1 MKKLI
6 FLNFVKNPQFIL
18 IFLLSYSI
26 NVTSQTF
33 TDSNLPI
40 VIINTDIDP
49 ITNLPIEIPDDPRV
63 LASMKIIKHPDGS
76 RNYLTDAATTTFLNY
91 NGRIN
96 IEIRGSSSQDAP
108 KKAFGLTTLKADN
121 ITNNNVSI
129 LGMPS
134 ENDWILNGLA
144 FDKSLIRDYLCYNL
158 SRQMGN
164 YASRTEYCE
173 VVINGDYKGLYI
185 LQEKIKSETNR
196 VNILKITTT
205 DNAFPNVTGGYITK
219 ADKTTGG
226 DPIAWTM
233 GETNFIHELPKP
245 INVTPQQDTYIKGE
259 FYRLAG
265 NTYNQSLQDGY
276 TSVIDVPSFV
286 DFMMVNELASNSDV
300 YQSSTFFHKD
310 RNGKL
315 RAGPVWDLNLTFGS
329 TFTTHSNYNVWQFSN
344 NNRVG
349 PEFWNE
355 LYDNG
360 TFWCYFTKRWN
371 ELTQTGQPLNYNS
384 INAFIDNTVVLIS
397 EATVRENE
405 RWGTISNQAL
415 EITYIKDWLTQRMA
429 WMNSN
434 LGSYTAC
441 ANVVTPPLVISKIN
455 YNPQVA
461 GSFTSND
468 QEFIEIT
475 NTGGVVINLSGIYFS
490 ELGFTYQFP
499 YNSTIAPYGRIILA
513 SNAAVFQNK
522 YGITPFG
529 QFTRNL
535 SNKSQKIVLA
545 DAYGNIIDSVK
556 YFNVAPWP
564 TAADGLGSYLE
575 LISTTLDNNLASS
588 WIATNNP
595 VLSVNEFEDDSRIKI
610 FPVPVQDLLTVNA
623 SQNINLIE
631 FYDLYGKQIKSINVN
646 STQAKIEMNDFS
658 KGFYLVKVY
667 LGNGAFKMDKII
679 KQ

>member
-40 VIINTDIDP
+40 VIIKTDIDP
-49 ITNLPIEIPDDPRV
+49 ITNLPLEIPDDPRV

-76 RNYLTDAATTTFLNY
+76 RNYLTDATTTTFLNY

-185 LQEKIKSETNR
+185 LQEKIKSETSR
-196 VNILKITTT
+196 VNILKIGDT
-205 DNAFPNVTGGYITK
+205 DNTFPNVTGGYITK

-245 INVTPQQDTYIKGE
+245 VNVTSQQDTYIKGE
-259 FYRLAG
+259 FYRLAE

-329 TFTTHSNYNVWQFSN
+329 TFTTHSNYDVWQFSN

-360 TFWCYFTKRWN
+360 SFWCYFTKRWN
-371 ELTQTGQPLNYNS
+371 ELTQTGQLLNYDS
-384 INAFIDNTVVLIS
+384 ITAFIDNTVVLIS
-397 EATVRENE
+397 EATVRENG
-405 RWGTISNQAL
+405 RWGTIPNQAL
-415 EITYIKDWLTQRMA
+415 EITYIKNWLAQRMT

-434 LGSYTAC
+434 IGSYSAC
-441 ANVVTPPLVISKIN
+441 ANVMTPPLVISKIN

-475 NTGGVVINLSGIYFS
+475 NTGAETVNLSGIYFS

-499 YNSTIAPYGRIILA
+499 YNATIAPYGRIVLA

-522 YGITPFG
+522 YGIIPFG

-588 WIATNNP
+588 WMATNNP
-595 VLSVNEFEDDSRIKI
+595 VLSVNEFQDDSRIKI

-667 LGNGAFKMDKII
+667 LENGAFKMDKII